1 MSSSR
6 NAPPELSVLT
16 GLYVD
21 ESDKDLIRGAY
32 YKLAAGDPETFAVQF
47 GVLLTAHAQAMRSIP
62 AGAEIKELVEAVKNA
77 EEGISRLEARLK
89 ALDEATSTFANVQ
102 KHQLW
107 QLVGVAALSGAL
119 LLAASEWLIEWFR
132 AGMH

>member
-6 NAPPELSVLT
+6 NAPPALGVLT
-16 GLYVD
+16 DLYVD
-21 ESDKDLIRGAY
+21 EADKDLIRSAY
-32 YKLAAGDPETFAVQF
+32 YKLAEGDPETFAVQF

-62 AGAEIKELVEAVKNA
+62 ARAEVKELVEAVTA
-77 EEGISRLEARLK
+77 AGEGISRLESRLK
-89 ALDEATSTFANVQ
+89 ALDEATLTFANVQ

-107 QLVGVAALSGAL
+107 QLIGAAALTGAL
-119 LLAASEWLIEWFR
+119 LLAASEWLIEWLR